1 MPQCGE
7 HIKMST
13 HFHPRTIVAGRAN
26 EVLDVK
32 RFASDHKL
40 DDKQTRDLLRL
51 FGAFA
56 TRHELL
62 TNCVI
67 PRTTR

>member
-1 MPQCGE
+1 
-7 HIKMST
+7 MST
-13 HFHPRTIVAGRAN
+13 HFHPRTIVAGRPN

-62 TNCVI
+62 TNCVM